1 MDIQTEIILSA
12 KLVAAAIL
20 GAVVGY
26 ERERD
31 GKDAGLRTY
40 ASICMGACIFMLIAS
55 HLTNDNSAIARVM
68 TGIITGIGFIGAGI
82 IFKDA
87 ENKPKGLTTASTI
100 WCTASIGIAVGLNM
114 FVIAVAA
121 TILLFF
127 LLELSHYEWYKRWKA
142 SIREKETHDNKIQP
156 K

>member
-1 MDIQTEIILSA
+1 MDVTTELVFSS
-12 KLVAAAIL
+12 KLFLALLL
-20 GAVVGY
+20 GAIVGY

-40 ASICMGACIFMLIAS
+40 ASICLGACIFMIIAS
-55 HLTNDNSAIARVM
+55 HLTQDNSAIARVM
-68 TGIITGIGFIGAGI
+68 TGIVTGIGFIGAGI

-114 FVIAVAA
+114 FVIAIVAK
-121 TILLFF
+121 ILLFF
-127 LLELSHYEWYKRWKA
+127 LLELAHYKWYKKWK
-142 SIREKETHDNKIQP
+142 NKI
-156 K
+156 KEDADTK

>member
-1 MDIQTEIILSA
+1 MDVTTELVFSS
-12 KLVAAAIL
+12 KLFLALLL
-20 GAVVGY
+20 GAIVGY

-40 ASICMGACIFMLIAS
+40 ASICLGACIFMIIAS
-55 HLTNDNSAIARVM
+55 HLTQDNSAIARVM
-68 TGIITGIGFIGAGI
+68 TGIVTGIGFIGAGI

-114 FVIAVAA
+114 FVIAIVA

-127 LLELSHYEWYKRWKA
+127 LLELAHYKWYKKWK
-142 SIREKETHDNKIQP
+142 NKI
-156 K
+156 KEDADTK

>member
-1 MDIQTEIILSA
+1 MDVTTELVFSS
-12 KLVAAAIL
+12 KLFLALLL
-20 GAVVGY
+20 GAIVGY

-40 ASICMGACIFMLIAS
+40 ASICLGACIFMIIAS
-55 HLTNDNSAIARVM
+55 HLTQDNSAIARVM
-68 TGIITGIGFIGAGI
+68 TGVVTGIGFIGAGI

-114 FVIAVAA
+114 FVIAIVA

-127 LLELSHYEWYKRWKA
+127 LLELAHYKWYKKWK
-142 SIREKETHDNKIQP
+142 NKI
-156 K
+156 KEDADTK

>member
-1 MDIQTEIILSA
+1 MDVTTELVFSS
-12 KLVAAAIL
+12 KLFLALLL
-20 GAVVGY
+20 GAIVGY

-40 ASICMGACIFMLIAS
+40 ASICLGACIFMIIAS
-55 HLTNDNSAIARVM
+55 HLTQDNSAIARVI
-68 TGIITGIGFIGAGI
+68 TGIVTGIGFIGAGI

-114 FVIAVAA
+114 FVIAIVA

-127 LLELSHYEWYKRWKA
+127 LLELAHYKWYKKWK
-142 SIREKETHDNKIQP
+142 NKI
-156 K
+156 KEDADTK